1 MQSPQRG
8 ATGKQTRGAMA
19 VSEAHRGPHPSG
31 QEAVLEDTV
40 IVIDALDECDD
51 GEAFR
56 LFLETLLK
64 LAPDLPFK
72 IFLTSRP
79 EPVI

>member
-1 MQSPQRG
+1 M
-8 ATGKQTRGAMA
+8 
-19 VSEAHRGPHPSG
+19 
-31 QEAVLEDTV
+31 LEDTV

-79 EPVI
+79 EPVIRQKMLAPGRSSPQESRQFFEKTAVILDGGIEP